1 MRYIK
6 LLILFFIFSFDA
18 VGQSPLCPSTSTN
31 FGYERVNSITIN
43 GQSYTVNT
51 GWSGPGYIDHTS
63 TPVPTI
69 TANDTI
75 QLDYQMK
82 QRRK

>member
-6 LLILFFIFSFDA
+6 LLILFLVISFDTF
-18 VGQSPLCPSTSTN
+18 GQSPLCPSTSTN

-63 TPVPTI
+63 TQVPAI
-69 TANDTI
+69 NAGDTI
-75 QLDYQMK
+75 
-82 QRRK
+82 